1 MQPKKIPMRR
11 CVGCNESKPK
21 KELVRIVRTP
31 EGAILMDLTGKQS
44 GRGAYVCRSADC
56 LKKALKGG
64 RLEKSLGGGIAPDVY
79 ALLAKEIA
87 AQYPENEPHGPVR
100 RRRTKTDE

>member
-21 KELVRIVRTP
+21 KELVRVVRTP
-31 EGAILMDLTGKQS
+31 EGKILMDLTGKLS

-56 LKKALKGG
+56 LKRALKGG
-64 RLEKSLGGGIAPDVY
+64 RLERSLECGITPDVY
-79 ALLAKEIA
+79 AQLETEIA
-87 AQYPENEPHGPVR
+87 AQP
-100 RRRTKTDE
+100 